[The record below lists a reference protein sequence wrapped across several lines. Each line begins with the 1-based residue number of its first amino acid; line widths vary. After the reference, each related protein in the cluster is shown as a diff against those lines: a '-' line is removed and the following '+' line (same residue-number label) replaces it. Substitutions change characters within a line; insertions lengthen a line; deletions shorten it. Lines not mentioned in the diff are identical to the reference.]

1 MTTKTGGLLSSHF
14 LPPCRCLRRR
24 RRPLLSSRPKI
35 ASFEKRGDK
44 RGGKVHDARSIP
56 LNHNVEEGIVEGT
69 EKTKSGSGGSTTSKT
84 PSSFSISGPR
94 FSPSL
99 DRRPSSFFGS
109 SFLVTKRA
117 GCDVVNNKKI
127 RTRPW
132 RFSRRVKRGREEER
146 WENRSLYAV
155 LVSLAGLLVRSI
167 LCRSLSSCTRG
178 CGFYRGRNG
187 D

>member
-1 MTTKTGGLLSSHF
+1 M
-14 LPPCRCLRRR
+14 RRSKKR
-24 RRPLLSSRPKI
+24 R
-35 ASFEKRGDK
+35 DK
-44 RGGKVHDARSIP
+44 REGKVHDARSIP
-56 LNHNVEEGIVEGT
+56 LNHSVEEGIVEGT

-132 RFSRRVKRGREEER
+132 RFSRRVKKEAER
-146 WENRSLYAV
+146 KRKKDGKIGLCMQFWSRSLASLFGLSCAV
-155 LVSLAGLLVRSI
+155 R
-167 LCRSLSSCTRG
+167 
-178 CGFYRGRNG
+178 
-187 D
+187 